1 VRVKLGAVGESRTRQ
16 VVAAYVEPL
25 QQRLPGRV
33 DVSDGD
39 GA

>member
-1 VRVKLGAVGESRTRQ
+1 VRVKLGAVGESRKRQ
-16 VVAAYVEPL
+16 VVAAYADPL
-25 QQRLPGRV
+25 QQRLPGGV